1 MATTGA
7 ANAFVL
13 NITEL
18 QNTVT
23 TASGLTPFDTLSAK
37 IGQIEQMVIVDEKR
51 IAVDTISAFTSG
63 GTIQVVDPINIGPTG
78 GLTVAGGS
86 ISGGGTGI
94 GPTGPTGPTAPTGPT
109 GALAP
114 YTVGASGNWVPP
126 VPTNII
132 TALSRM
138 EALLVSLNANNP
150 IP

>member
-7 ANAFVL
+7 ANTFVL

-23 TASGLTPFDTLSAK
+23 TASGLTPFDTLNAK
-37 IGQIEQMVIVDEKR
+37 IGQIEELVIVDEKR

-78 GLTVAGGS
+78 GLSV
-86 ISGGGTGI
+86 GGTTTSSGI
-94 GPTGPTGPTAPTGPT
+94 GPTGPTGPTSS
-109 GALAP
+109 
-114 YTVGASGNWVPP
+114 YTVGATGNWESP
-126 VPTNII
+126 VPTTIQD
-132 TALSRM
+132 ALHRM
-138 EALLVSLNANNP
+138 ETLLVALNGGNP